1 MTIREAMNKA
11 TIKLKMQKI
20 DSPKLKSRLLMQ
32 FMLGKTRQYIMV
44 YDEKKLTHQQEEK
57 YFKNVEKLIKG
68 IPLQHITHQQEFMK
82 MNFYVNKDV
91 LIPRPDTEVLVE
103 EVIKIAQKIN
113 AKKILDLC
121 TGSGAIAI
129 ALAKYIKDSQIT
141 AVDIS
146 DKALEVAER
155 NAKRNEVENQIVFLA
170 SDLFKELPKE
180 KYDIIVSN
188 PPYIKREVIKSLDE
202 EVQKEPFM
210 ALDGGWDGL
219 DFYRKIIY
227 QADEFLK
234 YKGYLCLEIGYDQ
247 KLDVMELIEQE
258 EKYIETYGKKD
269 LYGNDRVI
277 VTKLGD

>member
-1 MTIREAMNKA
+1 MKVREAINKGS
-11 TIKLKMQKI
+11 IQLKMQKI
-20 DSPKLKSRLLMQ
+20 DSPKLKARLLMQ
-32 FMLGKTRQYIMV
+32 SLLGKDRQYILV
-44 YDEKKLTHQQEEK
+44 YDEKQLTQKQEED
-57 YFKNVEKLIKG
+57 YFKNIERLG
-68 IPLQHITHQQEFMK
+68 NGEPLQHITHQQEFMK

-103 EVIKIAQKIN
+103 EVIKIAKKIN

-129 ALAKYIKDSQIT
+129 SLAKYIDNSQIT

-146 DKALEVAER
+146 EKALKVAER
-155 NAKRNEVENQIVFLA
+155 NAKKNQVENQIAFL
-170 SDLFKELPKE
+170 SSNLFQERTKE

-202 EVQKEPFM
+202 EVKKEPLM

-219 DFYRKIIY
+219 DFYRKIIHQSY
-227 QADEFLK
+227 EFLK

-247 KLDVMELIEQE
+247 KIDVIELIEQE
-258 EKYIETYGKKD
+258 EKYKNTYSKQD
-269 LYGNDRVI
+269 LYGNDRIVI
-277 VTKLGD
+277 TKLED